1 MYYGFKT
8 IPVTYLYGENC
19 SLFNREFLDL
29 EALAKV
35 SSLIDSAQ
43 CRRLVS
49 VDALTQLA
57 PGQSQHD
64 TSQCMFSLRVHAS
77 TRYLKL
83 HAHMLDWIVFPV
95 IASATRVFINYWIDL
110 HVHAALTSLHSR
122 KE

>member
-1 MYYGFKT
+1 M
-8 IPVTYLYGENC
+8 YGENC
-19 SLFNREFLDL
+19 SLFNGEFLDL
-29 EALAKV
+29 ETLAKV
-35 SSLIDSAQ
+35 SGLIDSAQ

-57 PGQSQHD
+57 PSQLQH
-64 TSQCMFSLRVHAS
+64 TSQCMFSLRVHVS
-77 TRYLKL
+77 TRYLKS
-83 HAHMLDWIVFPV
+83 HANMLDWIVFPV